1 MDDIDARRRR
11 ALWRATHRG
20 TKEMDWLL
28 GRYVAAGLATM
39 SEEELAEVERA
50 IGLPDPELQSWL
62 MGGAVPSDAFAG
74 LVARIRAF
82 HGLGTTTE
90 PVEA

>member
-1 MDDIDARRRR
+1 MDGLEIRRRR

-28 GRYVAAGLATM
+28 GRYAEAHVRAM
-39 SEEELAEVERA
+39 SEPELSEFERFLV
-50 IGLPDPELQSWL
+50 LPEPELQDWL
-62 MGGAVPSDAFAG
+62 LTGTPLGASEVAP

-82 HGLGTTTE
+82 HGLGKERAAT
-90 PVEA
+90 